1 MNMHS
6 GTCVL
11 PLLVSCPTVLIYNYE
26 LAILRRHPASNKL
39 KIWNPCA
46 ITSKLALKSL
56 VTVLLGLRPPLKQV
70 LCSYQIYT
78 LKHMFHHYW
87 AHFLYVFPC
96 DSIGKFPANQE
107 TQEDGPSCP
116 RWGIFA
122 GKGHGHPLQY
132 SFLEHHGQRNLAC
145 YSPLHLKET
154 DMSKVAEHA
163 CRKQLMC
170 LWVFLVVQMVKTL
183 PEMQETWVQFL
194 SHGKITWRS

>member
-1 MNMHS
+1 MSLQSWEDILPVISSKS
-6 GTCVL
+6 GTHV
-11 PLLVSCPTVLIYNYE
+11 PLLPNLHSRECFTQPRLFHSMHWGT
-26 LAILRRHPASNKL
+26 
-39 KIWNPCA
+39 
-46 ITSKLALKSL
+46 
-56 VTVLLGLRPPLKQV
+56 LRPPLKQV